1 MHNTTVHQS
10 STEDEIDILLVEDNP
25 GDIRLTREAFKS
37 AEQEIALQSVTN
49 GDDAVKF
56 LRESADNELP
66 DLILLDLNLPGR
78 DGCEVLEVI
87 RDDPRLKPLP
97 VLMLTSSEA
106 EDDIARCYDTRA
118 NAYLTKPTDPA
129 EFSSLV
135 DTFEQFWVEKARL
148 PPIPP

>member
-10 STEDEIDILLVEDNP
+10 STDDEIDVLLVEDNP

-49 GDDAVKF
+49 GDDAVEF

-66 DLILLDLNLPGR
+66 DLSLLDLNLPGR
-78 DGCEVLEVI
+78 DGCEILEVI

-106 EDDIARCYDTRA
+106 EEDVARCYDARA

-129 EFSSLV
+129 EFISLLDV
-135 DTFEQFWVEKARL
+135 FEGFWVEQARL

>member
-10 STEDEIDILLVEDNP
+10 STEDEIDILLVEDNL

-37 AEQEIALQSVTN
+37 AKQKVALQTVTN
-49 GDDAVKF
+49 GDDAVEF
-56 LRESADNELP
+56 LRTSSDNELP

-78 DGCEVLEVI
+78 DGCEVLEMI

-106 EDDIARCYDTRA
+106 EEDVARCYDARA

-129 EFSSLV
+129 KFISLV